1 MARLTNARLTPRLSH
16 LFLEDHVADKRLL
29 ELALIG
35 LQAEKEKIDGEIA
48 RIQAQ
53 LRGRGKARGTAKA
66 AGGGRR
72 RKKRNFSAAARK
84 AQSLRMKAYWR
95 DRRAREGAK
104 R

>member
-1 MARLTNARLTPRLSH
+1 
-16 LFLEDHVADKRLL
+16 VADKRLL

-53 LRGRGKARGTAKA
+53 LRGRGKGRGAAKA

-95 DRRAREGAK
+95 NRKAQEGGK